1 MGRHSGFEIPRIRR
15 RVDAAALL
23 WWIVTLLACS
33 EAAPT
38 AAESPAVEPA
48 RPPATI
54 RVGVAGEDF
63 EVEVAVDRRAR
74 YRGLSG
80 RASIPRNGGM
90 LFVLPQPE
98 PMSMVM
104 RDCPNAIDVAFVDV
118 MGRVVAI
125 HEMPSEPPR
134 RGGESPFQYERRLPE
149 YSSGAPVSFA
159 LEVAGGRLAEVGLEV
174 GQRLHLPA
182 QELIAQ
188 ARADAAA
195 GGRR

>member
-1 MGRHSGFEIPRIRR
+1 MGRHFGSGIPRVRR

-23 WWIVTLLACS
+23 WWLVTLLACS

-38 AAESPAVEPA
+38 AADSPVVAPA
-48 RPPATI
+48 PPPATI
-54 RVGVAGEDF
+54 RVGVASEDF
-63 EVEVAVDRRAR
+63 EVEVAADPRAR

-104 RDCPNAIDVAFVDV
+104 RDCPNAIDVAFVDA

-125 HEMPSEPPR
+125 HEMPPEPPR
-134 RGGESPFQYERRLPE
+134 RGAESPFEYERRLPE
-149 YSSGAPVSFA
+149 YPSGAPVSFA
-159 LEVAGGRLAEVGLEV
+159 LETAGGRLAEVGLEV

-182 QELIAQ
+182 QELIER
-188 ARADAAA
+188 ARKGKAAA
-195 GGRR
+195 GRR